1 MVQSGFPLPC
11 PPSPIR
17 TVTYSVLGGYSPQT
31 PRQFLRCG
39 FPTFSVS
46 LTKFQVSCSVAFPSA
61 PEAENSFPGFL
72 AVDCLSPQH
81 HKNGPLEAKELR
93 ESFGRCDWQI
103 LGQEKIK
110 FMSFWGVGAKPL
122 FSFPVLL
129 GPHLWHLNGFLFHF
143 PSFVTDNILISNLQQ

>member
-1 MVQSGFPLPC
+1 MDFLC
-11 PPSPIR
+11 PATPPILI
-17 TVTYSVLGGYSPQT
+17 VIYSVLGGYSPQT
-31 PRQFLRCG
+31 PRWFWRCG

-93 ESFGRCDWQI
+93 ETLGRSDWQI
-103 LGQEKIK
+103 SGQEKIK
-110 FMSFWGVGAKPL
+110 FMSFLGVGGKLL

-129 GPHLWHLNGFLFHF
+129 DPDLWHLNGFLFYF